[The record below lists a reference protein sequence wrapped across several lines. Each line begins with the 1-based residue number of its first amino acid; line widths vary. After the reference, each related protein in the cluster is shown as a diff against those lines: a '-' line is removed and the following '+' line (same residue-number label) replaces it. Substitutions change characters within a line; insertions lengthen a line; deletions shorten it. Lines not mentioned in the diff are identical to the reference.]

1 MRAAFRS
8 FESYEE
14 TWETLFRRAAEFAS
28 QLGPERVISISHSES
43 IRSKGIVVVGFWEQA
58 AAPAPEHV

>member
-14 TWETLFRRAAEFAS
+14 TWETLFRRAAEFAG

-43 IRSKGIVVVGFWEQA
+43 IRSKGIVVVWF
-58 AAPAPEHV
+58 